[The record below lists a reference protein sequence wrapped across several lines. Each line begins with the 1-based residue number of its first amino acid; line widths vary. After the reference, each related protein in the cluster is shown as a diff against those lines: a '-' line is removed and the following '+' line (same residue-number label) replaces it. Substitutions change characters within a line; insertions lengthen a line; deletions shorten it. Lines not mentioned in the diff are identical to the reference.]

1 MARFFTML
9 TFALL
14 AATQTAQAFPHY
26 TDFSGRL
33 KATHDKSR
41 NAVRRG
47 PVSIDGN
54 EVVEDFVRSE
64 KAHAGRVT
72 RNDLMTLGPVV
83 AEKDAEF
90 ADTLESLIEMRVGQ
104 DVILDLVAIEAF
116 DQGAGSRLFVDT
128 VNASFEALLEMDV
141 DADVAI
147 GMMVNRLAIEAE
159 KSAAWIGC
167 RFRPETRG
175 RPDRS
180 PRSRARWCTP
190 DKWRA
195 DRPRLEPVL
204 CKQAG
209 SRGGRCQV
217 RSS

>member
-41 NAVRRG
+41 NSVWRG

-54 EVVEDFVRSE
+54 EVVEDVVRSE

-72 RNDLMTLGPVV
+72 RNDLMALGQVLV
-83 AEKDAEF
+83 EKDDEF
-90 ADTLESLIEMRVGQ
+90 AETVEFLIEMRVGQ

-116 DQGAGSRLFVDT
+116 DQGAGSRLLVDT
-128 VNASFEALLEMDV
+128 VNASFESLIEMDV
-141 DADVAI
+141 EPDVAI
-147 GMMVNRLAIEAE
+147 DMLVDRLGIDAE

-167 RFRPETRG
+167 RFRPRN
-175 RPDRS
+175 
-180 PRSRARWCTP
+180 
-190 DKWRA
+190 
-195 DRPRLEPVL
+195 
-204 CKQAG
+204 
-209 SRGGRCQV
+209 
-217 RSS
+217 